1 MKISK
6 RKIFGYILILVGIG
20 LPLSN
25 FLNMSYTE
33 LTKTDELEKYIQT
46 STKEDSKV
54 EKNIEEYNKNIE
66 KEEINFVDPFSD
78 ENYERQYT
86 IYRNNPDKEFGF
98 LEIPKLDIK
107 MPIYLDASIRHLAKG
122 AAHIDGTHLP
132 VGEKGRSVIAGHRG
146 FYRDLM
152 FFHLDRL
159 EKGDHVYVYRG
170 EKVLDYI
177 VDNSEIIFPYEWEK
191 LKPIDNVDMLTL
203 LTCEPKRPPS
213 PKRLLVNCVRVE
225 EEKVVAE
232 ENNNTKEVIKR
243 VEVDNSVKNTKY
255 VIYALTALLSLIFLR
270 FLYKLIK
277 YIIKRK

>member
-6 RKIFGYILILVGIG
+6 RKIFGYILILLGIG

-33 LTKTDELEKYIQT
+33 ITKSQELKKYIQT
-46 STKEDSKV
+46 SAKEDDKV
-54 EKNIEEYNKNIE
+54 EKNIEKYNKNIDN
-66 KEEINFVDPFSD
+66 EEINFVDPFSD
-78 ENYERQYT
+78 EDYERQYS
-86 IYRNNPDKEFGF
+86 IYKNNPDKEFAF

-107 MPIYLDASIRHLAKG
+107 IPIYLDASVRHLAKG

-146 FYRDLM
+146 YYKDLM

-170 EKVLDYI
+170 DKVLDYV

-191 LKPIDNVDMLTL
+191 LKPVDNVDMLTL

-213 PKRLLVNCVRVE
+213 PKRLLVNCVRVPE
-225 EEKVVAE
+225 KDEDKDSENKVVVK
-232 ENNNTKEVIKR
+232 N
-243 VEVDNSVKNTKY
+243 VEVDSSVKNTKY
-255 VIYALTALLSLIFLR
+255 IIYGVTAVLLLMFFR

-277 YIIKRK
+277 YLIKK

>member
-6 RKIFGYILILVGIG
+6 RKLFGYILILVGIG

-33 LTKTDELEKYIQT
+33 ITKSQELKKYIQT
-46 STKEDSKV
+46 SVKEDDKV
-54 EKNIEEYNKNIE
+54 EKNIEKYNKNIDN
-66 KEEINFVDPFSD
+66 EEINFVDPFSD
-78 ENYERQYT
+78 EDYERQYS
-86 IYRNNPDKEFGF
+86 IYKNNPDKEFGF
-98 LEIPKLDIK
+98 IEIPKLDIK
-107 MPIYLDASIRHLAKG
+107 MPIYLDASVRHLAKG

-146 FYRDLM
+146 YYKDLM

-170 EKVLDYI
+170 DKVLDYV
-177 VDNSEIIFPYEWEK
+177 VDSSEIIFPYEWEK
-191 LKPIDNVDMLTL
+191 LKPVDNVDMLTL

-213 PKRLLVNCVRVE
+213 PKRLLVNCVRVPE
-225 EEKVVAE
+225 EDEETDSEKKVVV
-232 ENNNTKEVIKR
+232 KK
-243 VEVDNSVKNTKY
+243 VEVDSSVKSTKY
-255 VIYALTALLSLIFLR
+255 IIYGVTAVLLLMFLR

-277 YIIKRK
+277 YLIRR

>member
-33 LTKTDELEKYIQT
+33 LTKTQELKKYIQT
-46 STKEDSKV
+46 SEKEDDKV
-54 EKNIEEYNKNIE
+54 EKNIEKYNNNIDN
-66 KEEINFVDPFSD
+66 EEINFVDPFSD
-78 ENYERQYT
+78 DDYERQYS
-86 IYRNNPDKEFGF
+86 IYKNDPDKEFGF

-107 MPIYLDASIRHLAKG
+107 MPIYLDASVRHLAKG

-146 FYRDLM
+146 YYKDLM
-152 FFHLDRL
+152 FFHLDLL
-159 EKGDHVYVYRG
+159 EKGDHIYVYRG
-170 EKVLDYI
+170 DKVLDYV
-177 VDNSEIIFPYEWEK
+177 VDSSEIIFPYEWEK

-213 PKRLLVNCVRVE
+213 PKRLLVNCIRVPEEVE
-225 EEKVVAE
+225 ETDSESKVVV
-232 ENNNTKEVIKR
+232 KK
-243 VEVDNSVKNTKY
+243 VEVDSSVQSTKY
-255 VIYALTALLSLIFLR
+255 IIYGVTAVLLLIFLR

-277 YIIKRK
+277 YLIRR